1 MFILVYYYVIL
12 GHFYFGCQTQLFLY
26 LVLDAQSSF
35 LLE

>member
-12 GHFYFGCQTQLFLY
+12 GHFYFGCQAQLFLY

-35 LLE
+35 VLE